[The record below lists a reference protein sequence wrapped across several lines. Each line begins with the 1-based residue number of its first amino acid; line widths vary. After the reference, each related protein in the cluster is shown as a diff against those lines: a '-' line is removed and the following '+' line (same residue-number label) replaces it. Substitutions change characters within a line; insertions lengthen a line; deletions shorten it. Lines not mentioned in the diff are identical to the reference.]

1 MIHRPKKKSQENL
14 ENIWN
19 GTIKTYNKNNKNNK
33 HIEICKLQL
42 RVLKRKVIAL
52 NTYIRKTKKISII
65 NYLPFHLKL

>member
-19 GTIKTYNKNNKNNK
+19 GTIKTYNKNNK